1 MCECNYL
8 GHILGCG
15 QVRPNPEKH
24 RAVKRYPVPELC
36 QGIFGV
42 SWDTIEDYAKLAVT
56 LTELTKKSQSNK
68 VKLLPKCKVTF
79 TALTKS
85 LWQSPVLCNPDFDK
99 QFILRT
105 DASDE
110 GLVQL
115 LGKHTY
121 CHSMNRETL
130 LHSWHI

>member
-1 MCECNYL
+1 MSATTL
-8 GHILGCG
+8 AG

-24 RAVKRYPVPELC
+24 PAVKRYLFIC
-36 QGIFGV
+36 MGIFGV

-56 LTELTKKSQSNK
+56 STELPNKSQSNK

-85 LWQSPVLCNPDFDK
+85 LCQTHYPDFDK

-105 DASDE
+105 DAS
-110 GLVQL
+110 VAQ
-115 LGKHTY
+115 
-121 CHSMNRETL
+121 
-130 LHSWHI
+130 